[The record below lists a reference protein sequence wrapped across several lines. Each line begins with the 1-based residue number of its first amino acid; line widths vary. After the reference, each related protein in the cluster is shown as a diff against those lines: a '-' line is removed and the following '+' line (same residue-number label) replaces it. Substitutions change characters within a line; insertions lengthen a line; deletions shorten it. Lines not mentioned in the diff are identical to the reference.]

1 MVTTFGEGLLSFQV
15 VKTDPVTVNEDVSAA
30 SSHNCSLEES
40 KERPLTGSPGDAA
53 GPGAAGP
60 GAAGPGAAG
69 PGAAGARAAGPR
81 AAGPGAAGPGAAGA
95 RAAGARAAGPGDALV
110 GAEFPDCV
118 DCVGAPGI
126 VELPVGVVVVA
137 TEVASNEDEVVVP
150 GDGTFFC
157 CITTTIITTTI
168 ITTPRMRTPAITL
181 FLLLLVDG
189 VIGPEVLSILRLLL
203 LLILI
208 NIYAACLVDPEVPS
222 RHRWDSIT
230 QTPGGCIVYAH
241 T

>member
-40 KERPLTGSPGDAA
+40 KERPLTGSPGD
-53 GPGAAGP
+53 
-60 GAAGPGAAG
+60 
-69 PGAAGARAAGPR
+69 

-168 ITTPRMRTPAITL
+168 ITTTRMRTPAITL

>member
-1 MVTTFGEGLLSFQV
+1 MVTTFGERLLSFQV

-53 GPGAAGP
+53 GLG
-60 GAAGPGAAG
+60 
-69 PGAAGARAAGPR
+69 
-81 AAGPGAAGPGAAGA
+81 
-95 RAAGARAAGPGDALV
+95 AAGARAAGPGDALV

-118 DCVGAPGI
+118 GAPGV

-168 ITTPRMRTPAITL
+168 ITTTRMRTPAITL

-203 LLILI
+203 LLI
-208 NIYAACLVDPEVPS
+208 
-222 RHRWDSIT
+222 
-230 QTPGGCIVYAH
+230 
-241 T
+241 